1 MAHIIPFKGIRYS
14 QAKVDIKRVVAPPY
28 DVISPE
34 QQKSL
39 YEESPYNIV
48 RLILGLE
55 EDRYTSA
62 AENYNRW
69 RKEKILIQD
78 PLPAIYL
85 IAQTF
90 RGEDGSKVVR
100 KGFIGACELVD
111 LDKGIVLPHEK
122 TLSKPKADR
131 FNLMKATA
139 ANFSQ
144 IFGLYADPEN
154 ALGKLISRTM
164 EYEPH
169 VDVTFEDVRNRLWI
183 IAKNDDIA
191 LIQKHLENKQILIAD
206 GHHRYETALAY
217 RDLRKKDNT
226 SHTGTERYNYVMMF
240 FTNMYDEGLV
250 IYPTH
255 RVLHSMPEFNPD
267 RLLDDIK
274 KFYSVKEVDGP
285 DTLKE
290 SLKTKERYA
299 FGLAIPGRQ
308 YLFSLDEFTA
318 VDSIMPSGLPVELKA
333 LDVTVLHTHIF
344 GSLLNISVEAQEQ
357 KLYLDYIKDF
367 DDTISAVESRKVQ
380 AGFLMNPTPIDQVRD
395 VAKAGFTMPQ
405 KSTYFY
411 PKLISGLVIN
421 PLD

>member
-69 RKEKILIQD
+69 REEKILIQD

-191 LIQKHLENKQILIAD
+191 LIQKHLENK
-206 GHHRYETALAY
+206 
-217 RDLRKKDNT
+217 
-226 SHTGTERYNYVMMF
+226 
-240 FTNMYDEGLV
+240 
-250 IYPTH
+250 
-255 RVLHSMPEFNPD
+255 
-267 RLLDDIK
+267 
-274 KFYSVKEVDGP
+274 
-285 DTLKE
+285 
-290 SLKTKERYA
+290 
-299 FGLAIPGRQ
+299 
-308 YLFSLDEFTA
+308 
-318 VDSIMPSGLPVELKA
+318 
-333 LDVTVLHTHIF
+333 
-344 GSLLNISVEAQEQ
+344 
-357 KLYLDYIKDF
+357 
-367 DDTISAVESRKVQ
+367 
-380 AGFLMNPTPIDQVRD
+380 
-395 VAKAGFTMPQ
+395 
-405 KSTYFY
+405 
-411 PKLISGLVIN
+411 
-421 PLD
+421 

>member
-1 MAHIIPFKGIRYS
+1 
-14 QAKVDIKRVVAPPY
+14 
-28 DVISPE
+28 
-34 QQKSL
+34 
-39 YEESPYNIV
+39 
-48 RLILGLE
+48 
-55 EDRYTSA
+55 
-62 AENYNRW
+62 
-69 RKEKILIQD
+69 
-78 PLPAIYL
+78 
-85 IAQTF
+85 
-90 RGEDGSKVVR
+90 
-100 KGFIGACELVD
+100 
-111 LDKGIVLPHEK
+111 
-122 TLSKPKADR
+122 
-131 FNLMKATA
+131 
-139 ANFSQ
+139 
-144 IFGLYADPEN
+144 
-154 ALGKLISRTM
+154 
-164 EYEPH
+164 
-169 VDVTFEDVRNRLWI
+169 
-183 IAKNDDIA
+183 
-191 LIQKHLENKQILIAD
+191 
-206 GHHRYETALAY
+206 
-217 RDLRKKDNT
+217 
-226 SHTGTERYNYVMMF
+226 MMF

>member
-69 RKEKILIQD
+69 REEKILIQD